1 VRRGLAGHS
10 GGTAPVFH
18 RTSPDHR
25 PLTAAAYI
33 RCGRRES
40 LALNRTPQEEVDALG
55 LYLFA
60 DSDEGREAVRGIDQV
75 VSDMPGLEGLTLLE
89 DAIDEAVE
97 RARRKPGWGGA
108 VALAGANDSPVSVAP
123 AVSAAS

>member
-1 VRRGLAGHS
+1 
-10 GGTAPVFH
+10 
-18 RTSPDHR
+18 
-25 PLTAAAYI
+25 
-33 RCGRRES
+33 
-40 LALNRTPQEEVDALG
+40 
-55 LYLFA
+55 
-60 DSDEGREAVRGIDQV
+60 V

-108 VALAGANDSPVSVAP
+108 VALAGANGSPASVAP

>member
-1 VRRGLAGHS
+1 VLA
-10 GGTAPVFH
+10 
-18 RTSPDHR
+18 
-25 PLTAAAYI
+25 
-33 RCGRRES
+33 
-40 LALNRTPQEEVDALG
+40 

-108 VALAGANDSPVSVAP
+108 VALAGANDSPASVAP